1 MPSNFKNRRWVLV
14 SYPETLP
21 EEKNFRLD
29 IEPQVQDLKENEILV
44 QASYLS
50 VDPYMRGRISP
61 AKGYTPGVELE
72 GLMPAGGVGE
82 IIESRSSQFAA
93 GDHVVLE
100 NFGWQEYTVVEA
112 DVANKVD
119 TNIAP
124 IQSYLSYLGMPG
136 LTAYF
141 GLFEVANVK
150 PQDCVVVSA
159 ASGAVGQMVGQL
171 AKAHGCRVIAIASSN
186 QKINWC
192 KEIGYDEGI
201 NYKEVENLSDELRAI
216 CPDGVD
222 VYFDNTGGVIND
234 AIMENL
240 SLNARIA
247 ICGVVS
253 LADKIGKPDIGP
265 RYFRQILVARA
276 RVQGFLVFDFIDC
289 YPEARS
295 HIRNLIS
302 DSNFKFKEDIADG
315 IESMASSFIQLLK
328 SQNFGKKLIKI

>member
-61 AKGYTPGVELE
+61 TKGYTPGVELE

-93 GDHVVLE
+93 GDQVVLE
-100 NFGWQEYTVVEA
+100 NFGWQEYTVAEA

-302 DSNFKFKEDIADG
+302 DSNFKFKEDLADG

>member
-93 GDHVVLE
+93 GDQVVLE
-100 NFGWQEYTVVEA
+100 NFGWQEYTVAEA

>member
-1 MPSNFKNRRWVLV
+1 
-14 SYPETLP
+14 
-21 EEKNFRLD
+21 
-29 IEPQVQDLKENEILV
+29 
-44 QASYLS
+44 
-50 VDPYMRGRISP
+50 
-61 AKGYTPGVELE
+61 
-72 GLMPAGGVGE
+72 MPAGGVGE
-82 IIESRSSQFAA
+82 IMKTRSSQFNI
-93 GDHVVLE
+93 GDQVVLE
-100 NFGWQEYTVVEA
+100 NFGWQEYTVVGA
-112 DVANKVD
+112 DMASKVNV
-119 TNIAP
+119 NIAP

-141 GLFEVANVK
+141 GLFKVANVK

-192 KEIGYDEGI
+192 KEIGYDGGI
-201 NYKEVENLSDELRAI
+201 NYKDVENLSDELKAM

-222 VYFDNTGGVIND
+222 VYFDNTGGAINN

-265 RYFRQILVARA
+265 RYLRQILVARA
-276 RVQGFLVFDFIDC
+276 RVQGFLVFDFVDR
-289 YPEARS
+289 YPEART
-295 HIRNLIS
+295 HIRNLVS

-315 IESMASSFIQLLK
+315 IESMASAFIQLLK
-328 SQNFGKKLIKI
+328 SENFGKKLIKI